1 MLMRAET
8 GAALAT
14 VDTALKLMRRRV
26 GADRITSKG
35 GRDLMTAGPEIH
47 GDVLALIAETTG

>member
-1 MLMRAET
+1 MRAET

-35 GRDLMTAGPEIH
+35 GRDLMTAGPGIC